1 MVEILIWIAAIF
13 AAGSF
18 LVLER
23 RCLGQR
29 ALVQP
34 LALCLLAGWYVDNVE
49 TGLWLGVSLQLL
61 SVAPSR
67 IVDWAL
73 VSTVAAA
80 GLLATAKFG
89 IHIGVGQAGTST
101 LLLVTVMSGMAS
113 RYLERSYAKWD
124 REKVEVR
131 PPWRDMDPARAVE
144 SAVYHAI
151 YRWFFIGGLEVLVS
165 LGLALLAIK
174 GAVHFGTTPLWL
186 TQMVAVGIPTLG
198 VATLLSSLTGNRFI
212 IWAGAS
218 TGIGL
223 VIFGTVLS

>member
-1 MVEILIWIAAIF
+1 MVEILIWIAALF

-49 TGLWLGVSLQLL
+49 TGLWLGVSLQLT

-73 VSTVAAA
+73 VSVVAAA
-80 GLLATAKFG
+80 GLLATDKFG
-89 IHIGVGQAGTST
+89 IHIGVGQAATST
-101 LLLVTVMSGMAS
+101 LLLVTVLSGIAS
-113 RYLERSYAKWD
+113 RYLERNYAKWD

-144 SAVYHAI
+144 KSVYHAI
-151 YRWFFIGGLEVLVS
+151 FRWFFIGGLEVLIG

-174 GAVHFGTTPLWL
+174 GAVYFGETPLWL
-186 TQMVAVGIPTLG
+186 TQLVAVGIPTLG
-198 VATLLSSLTGNRFI
+198 MAVLLSSLTGNRFI
-212 IWAGAS
+212 VWAGFS
-218 TGIGL
+218 SGL
-223 VIFGTVLS
+223 GLLVFGTVIT